1 MSHDCCVVF
10 VTAPDQDQA
19 RNIADAVLNARLA
32 ACVNIV
38 PQLRSLYWW
47 EGKIQDDTE
56 VLCIMKTT
64 RDKFAALA
72 EAVRA
77 AHSYEVPEIIP
88 LPIVDGHEPYMKW
101 IHENVI

>member
-77 AHSYEVPEIIP
+77 AHSYEVPEIIA